1 MKLGAEENNQMEW
14 NKSII
19 RQPFT
24 RTNNKCRL
32 IVKDRSVFNQCPKL
46 HSLSL
51 SLRPRLRTKHEDQI
65 RSTNLNPRTSKKEEN
80 ARN

>member
-51 SLRPRLRTKHEDQI
+51 SDLDSE
-65 RSTNLNPRTSKKEEN
+65 
-80 ARN
+80 RNMKIKYVVLI